1 MELTSPFTSGFQ
13 AVTVKG
19 EVALKL
25 KMLFRVMVLPC
36 EVTWVNLPTAYMVLP
51 HCTSCR
57 IIWSC
62 EPVGTRCGV
71 PGAGV
76 GDTELAVTA
85 AARVLEAAA
94 RADEPGPVMATAAV
108 HAATVDRP
116 YSGQRLN
123 PRIYPSIQRIIAA
136 RAWREPCPNS
146 GHSVHWVILGVICSK
161 HTHELP
167 FL

>member
-13 AVTVKG
+13 AVTLKG
-19 EVALKL
+19 KVALKL
-25 KMLFRVMVLPC
+25 KTLFRVMMLPC

-71 PGAGV
+71 PAAGV
-76 GDTELAVTA
+76 GDTELAVTVA
-85 AARVLEAAA
+85 ACVPEGAA
-94 RADEPGPVMATAAV
+94 RADEPSPVMAMAA
-108 HAATVDRP
+108 AAADMP

-123 PRIYPSIQRIIAA
+123 PRIIPPSNASPQL
-136 RAWREPCPNS
+136 
-146 GHSVHWVILGVICSK
+146 GHDVSHALALAI
-161 HTHELP
+161 
-167 FL
+167 

>member
-13 AVTVKG
+13 AV
-19 EVALKL
+19 ALKR
-25 KMLFRVMVLPC
+25 KTLFRVMVLPC

-71 PGAGV
+71 PAAGV
-76 GDTELAVTA
+76 GDTEPAVTA
-85 AARVLEAAA
+85 ATVLAGLEGAA
-94 RADEPGPVMATAAV
+94 RADVPGAAMVMATV
-108 HAATVDRP
+108 HAATADMP

-123 PRIYPSIQRIIAA
+123 PRIIPPSHASRQL
-136 RAWREPCPNS
+136 
-146 GHSVHWVILGVICSK
+146 GHGVSHALTLAI
-161 HTHELP
+161 P
-167 FL
+167 FTG